1 MAQNRRMTAGIN
13 GSASSTDPGV
23 AFGGDIAAGVLAIHS
38 RAVLVG
44 TAGNIVGQL
53 VEDSADHT
61 YPVPTGLTPL
71 AFKSVTS
78 ATAVGVFIL

>member
-1 MAQNRRMTAGIN
+1 MTQGV
-13 GSASSTDPGV
+13 GGHPSAIDPGV
-23 AFGGDIAAGVLAIHS
+23 AYGGSIATPGTLAIPS
-38 RAVLVG
+38 RAVLIG

-53 VEDSADHT
+53 VEDTADQT
-61 YPVPTGLTPL
+61 YTVPVGLWSL